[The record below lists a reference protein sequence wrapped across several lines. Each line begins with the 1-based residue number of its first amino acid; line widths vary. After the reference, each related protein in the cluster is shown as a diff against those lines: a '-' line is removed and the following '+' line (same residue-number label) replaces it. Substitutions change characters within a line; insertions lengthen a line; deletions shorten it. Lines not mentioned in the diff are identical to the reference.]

1 MSEGKNVNIELV
13 KGSLNDYIIKDRNN
27 IFIGNFSII
36 ELDKEN
42 KKCNL
47 KLKFFKDKKLEL
59 LREAL
64 LNILNV
70 IFKDGNIYKVNILV
84 DENANCSVFLDLG
97 FVLEG
102 IFTENIFS
110 NGLFLDELS
119 FGINRIEFNK
129 RYRSNIIKIKGRN
142 ITLKNFTPDCAEELM
157 NYYIRNKEHLSN
169 YEPSR
174 DNSFYT
180 IEAQRDIL
188 FESYKQLMNGT
199 SIDLGIYLEENLI
212 GKIKISNIVYGVFK
226 SGIVGYSIDK
236 EYQGRGYIKEA
247 LSLIIKYTKEELDL
261 HRLEASV
268 LVDNLRSK
276 SVLIS
281 SGFKEIGINENYLF
295 INGAWRDHIT
305 FYKII

>member
-129 RYRSNIIKIKGRN
+129 RYSSNIIKIKGRN

>member
-13 KGSLNDYIIKDRNN
+13 KGSLNDYIIKDKNN

-42 KKCNL
+42 KRCNL
-47 KLKFFKDKKLEL
+47 KLKFFKEKKLEL
-59 LREAL
+59 LRQAL

-70 IFKDGNIYKVNILV
+70 IFKDSNIYKVNILV
-84 DENANCSVFLDLG
+84 DENTNCSVFLDLG
-97 FVLEG
+97 FILEG
-102 IFTENIFS
+102 IITENIFH
-110 NGLFLDELS
+110 NGIFLDELS
-119 FGINRIEFNK
+119 FGINRIEFNRK
-129 RYRSNIIKIKGRN
+129 YRSNIIKIKGKN

-157 NYYIRNKEHLSN
+157 NYYIRNKDHLSN

-174 DNSFYT
+174 DNNFYT

-199 SIDLGIYLEENLI
+199 SIDLGIYFEEKLI

-236 EYQGRGYIKEA
+236 EYQGRGFMKEA
-247 LSLIIKYTKEELDL
+247 LSLIIKYAKEELDL

-268 LVDNLRSK
+268 LVDNSRSK

-281 SGFKEIGINENYLF
+281 TGFKEIGINESYLF

>member
-281 SGFKEIGINENYLF
+281 NGFKEIGINENYLF

-305 FYKII
+305 FYKIV